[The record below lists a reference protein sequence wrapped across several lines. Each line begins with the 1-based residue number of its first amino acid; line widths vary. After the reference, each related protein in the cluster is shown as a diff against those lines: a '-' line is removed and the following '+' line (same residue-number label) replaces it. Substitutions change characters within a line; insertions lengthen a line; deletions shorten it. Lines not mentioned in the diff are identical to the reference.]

1 MMKIKEERFGQTAAG
16 QEISLFTLTNA
27 NDMQVKITNYGG
39 RITAIL
45 VPDNK
50 GNLGDVVLGYDNL
63 AGYLADQSNFGAIIG
78 RVTNRIAKGKFTL
91 NDREYTLAIN
101 NGPNHLHG
109 GITGFSKVI
118 WNAEVIEQNTL
129 QLAYQ
134 SPAGEEGYP
143 GNLSVRVVYSL
154 SDNDELSI
162 QISAETDQA
171 TPVNLTSH
179 SYFNLTAGS
188 DTILNH
194 QLYLNADAYIA
205 VDETVIPTGEMPA
218 VKNTAMDFTQTE
230 TIGSGIAQT
239 KGFDNTFVLNR
250 PGAGLQLAARA
261 ADPVS
266 GRQIEVYTTQPG
278 IHFYTANHLDGSLT
292 GKQGQLYQQ
301 YQGFTLETNHFPDA
315 PNQPQFPSII
325 LQPGEKFQQTTIY
338 KFS

>member
-1 MMKIKEERFGQTAAG
+1 MVKIKEERFGQTVAG
-16 QEISLFTLTNA
+16 QEVSLFTLANA
-27 NDMQVKITNYGG
+27 NDVQVKITNYGG

-45 VPDNK
+45 VPDKN

-91 NDREYTLAIN
+91 NNREYTLATN

-118 WNAEVIEQNTL
+118 WNAEVTDQNTL
-129 QLAYQ
+129 QLTYQ

-143 GNLSVRVVYSL
+143 GNLSVQVVYSL

-162 QISAETDQA
+162 QITAETDQA

-179 SYFNLTAGS
+179 SYFNLTAGT
-188 DTILNH
+188 DTISNH

-230 TIGSGIAQT
+230 AIGSGIAQT
-239 KGFDNTFVLNR
+239 KGYDNTFVLNR

-266 GRQIEVYTTQPG
+266 GRQIEVYTAQPG
-278 IHFYTANHLDGSLT
+278 IHFYTANHLDGSLA

-315 PNQPQFPSII
+315 PNQPHFPSII